1 MALVLAAYAVEV
13 NGWYGDAVPPFVFTT
28 PVRFADVDHAGI
40 VYYPRF
46 FHYFHLAF
54 EELFRVRLGARAYV
68 KLLDEDRIGFPAVR
82 AEAAYQAPLSFGD
95 TTEIE
100 LTVERLGRSSITFAY
115 NVWRA
120 AEPGRERVHCADGKV
135 VTAVVDLSAFKSV
148 PVPERIVALLS
159 DLVTNTG
166 DPTPGTSST
175 P

>member
-1 MALVLAAYAVEV
+1 LTRVT
-13 NGWYGDAVPPFVFTT
+13 PFVFTT

-68 KLLDEDRIGFPAVR
+68 DLLDKDRVGFPAVR
-82 AEAAYQAPLSFGD
+82 AEADYQAPLAFGD
-95 TTEIE
+95 TAEIE

-115 NVWRA
+115 KVWRA
-120 AEPGRERVHCADGKV
+120 AEPERARVQCASGKV

-148 PVPERIVALLS
+148 PVPARIAALLG
-159 DLVTNTG
+159 DLVSPAPAV
-166 DPTPGTSST
+166 D
-175 P
+175 